1 MLPVCYSEYPM
12 THSYSTSPAEARL
25 ETLWTWFGFVTWI
38 LVTVFLVSLYAER
51 MHSSSIDVGVHAAL
65 VSRLMQSWQLPAVDP
80 YLAEMATYPN
90 VSHLLASI
98 LGQQFDSAITGM
110 QVVAYFSVLL
120 LWGAIGASLVRLP
133 RCTFACASIGLAV
146 FLVANRLWL
155 GLEIFG
161 SELVGTYYFAHF
173 VAQAISI
180 CALVAALGLEYS
192 KPDSRTPH
200 LVLGL
205 TAPVLASV
213 HLLPSFEVLGTLGI
227 LVLLELASRRKE
239 VRQWGFGAAVL
250 LTGAALTFIN
260 PDTMSMIRVSVNNGT
275 VRLHYLE
282 GVKDLALLAM
292 SVGILSLLMLSVWW
306 RSRDRSDNYAGYLH
320 KYFGAFGLS
329 VSAFCLS
336 QILLYVAFGKGS
348 EYACFKYAIGLQSLL
363 ALDVVLLLSSVARCP
378 QRRTDRG
385 PRALFPAALV
395 ALACI
400 CTFPLSGF
408 FSTQGIV
415 DAERDARQFFK
426 PESNSP
432 IPQHDLALGI
442 RGIGDFGDY
451 LVSRIALGAPPVG
464 EAFTA
469 LLGSPPKDA
478 RGIDRIV
485 TSRNSVP
492 WDVEAC
498 RKAISGDL
506 IALDASC
513 VFASFGDLKCTDTI
527 EFVSRGPLDNA
538 LTGFAL
544 PDQDGRWSEGPNAT
558 LTCEISDASIHVA
571 HFGTVALVND
581 SHAQTMIVSVNGG
594 EPMNIEYS
602 SENPSRLVSIPLAV
616 RGASELRFTFSF
628 PHAISP
634 LELGINGD
642 DRKLSVKFH
651 DLRFE

>member
-1 MLPVCYSEYPM
+1 M
-12 THSYSTSPAEARL
+12 THPSSTPPAEARL
-25 ETLWTWFGFVTWI
+25 ETLWTWLGFVAWF
-38 LVTVFLVSLYAER
+38 LVTAFLVSLYAER
-51 MHSSSIDVGVHAAL
+51 LYSSSIDVGLHGSL

-90 VSHLLASI
+90 ISHLLASI

-110 QVVAYFSVLL
+110 QVVGYFSVLL
-120 LWGAIGASLVRLP
+120 LWGAIGASLIRLP
-133 RCTFACASIGLAV
+133 RCSFACASIGLTI

-161 SELVGTYYFAHF
+161 NELVGTYYFAHF

-180 CALVAALGLEYS
+180 CALVTALNLQHS
-192 KPDSRTPH
+192 KPDSRIPY
-200 LVLGL
+200 LMLGL

-213 HLLPSFEVLGTLGI
+213 HLLPAFEILGTLGI
-227 LVLLELASRRKE
+227 LVLLELASRRKD
-239 VRQWGFGAAVL
+239 VRRWGFGAAVL

-260 PDTMSMIRVSVNNGT
+260 PDTMSMIRVSVNNGA
-275 VRLHYLE
+275 VRLHYLQ
-282 GVKDLALLAM
+282 GVKDMALLAM
-292 SVGILSLLMLSVWW
+292 AVGILSLLMLSVWW

-320 KYFGAFGLS
+320 KYFGAFGSS
-329 VSAFCLS
+329 VSAFCLL
-336 QILLYVAFGKGS
+336 QILLFVTFGKGS

-363 ALDVVLLLSSVARCP
+363 ALDIILLLSSVAQCP
-378 QRRTDRG
+378 QRWGDRG
-385 PRALFPAALV
+385 PRALFPAAL
-395 ALACI
+395 ATLACI
-400 CTFPLSGF
+400 CTFPLTGF

-415 DAERDARQFFK
+415 DAERNARQFFK
-426 PESNSP
+426 PESNSAL
-432 IPQHDLALGI
+432 PQHDLALGI
-442 RGIGDFGDY
+442 RGIGNIGDY

-469 LLGSPPKDA
+469 LLGSPPRDA
-478 RGIDRIV
+478 RGIGRIV
-485 TSRNSVP
+485 TSRNSIP
-492 WDVEAC
+492 WDVQAC

-513 VFASFGDLKCTDTI
+513 VFASFGDLKCTDTV
-527 EFVSRGPLDNA
+527 EFVSRGPLDHA
-538 LTGFAL
+538 ITGFTL
-544 PDQDGRWSEGPNAT
+544 PDQDGRWSEGPNAS

-571 HFGTVALVND
+571 HFRTAALVND

-594 EPMNIEYS
+594 EPIDIEYS

-616 RGASELRFTFSF
+616 RGSSKLRFTFSF
-628 PHAISP
+628 PQAISP

-642 DRKLSVKFH
+642 DRKLSVKFY